1 MPLAPTAVTGRCYRH
16 SLPSQADRNPARK
29 NYVFGPSVWIRHL
42 IKPPIGRSLAYL
54 DWSSQEIWIA
64 AALSGDERLLKVLA
78 DGDAYLGFAK
88 LAGLVPP
95 DAIRKDHEAVRDA
108 CKSLF
113 LGIGYG
119 MGEKTLA
126 ASLGRSDVE
135 ARHLLEL
142 YRQTFPTRVAWG
154 QQICDVG
161 TLGGRLETVF
171 GWPIHVNAGT
181 KVRTLR
187 NWPMQSNGAEM
198 MRLAACLTTERGIS
212 LIATAH
218 DALLIEAASDRIE
231 QAVIE
236 TRACM
241 NEASRI
247 VLDGLEVKVDH
258 KIVTY
263 PNRFSDKRGT
273 AMFDKVMKLLGE
285 VEALTA

>member
-1 MPLAPTAVTGRCYRH
+1 
-16 SLPSQADRNPARK
+16 
-29 NYVFGPSVWIRHL
+29 
-42 IKPPIGRSLAYL
+42 
-54 DWSSQEIWIA
+54 
-64 AALSGDERLLKVLA
+64 
-78 DGDAYLGFAK
+78 
-88 LAGLVPP
+88 
-95 DAIRKDHEAVRDA
+95 
-108 CKSLF
+108 
-113 LGIGYG
+113 

-142 YRQTFPTRVAWG
+142 YRQTFPTRVGWG

-161 TLGGRLETVF
+161 TLGGRLETIF

-198 MRLAACLTTERGIS
+198 MRLAACLTTERGIT

-218 DALLIEAASDRIE
+218 DALMIEAASDRIE
-231 QAVIE
+231 QAVME
-236 TRACM
+236 ARACM

-247 VLDGLEVKVDH
+247 VLDGPEVKVDE

-273 AMFDKVMKLLGE
+273 AMFDKVTKLLGE
-285 VEALTA
+285 VEASTA